1 MGILIRRSPAP
12 ARTCSI
18 ASDHEETKLMPAQA
32 NFPDQPPVQIPERR
46 SFLGY
51 MLITFGGL
59 VSAALAVPLV
69 RFATFPLRGH
79 SDESTWSDVGKIDD
93 FNALAEPVARTI
105 DIRTIDGW
113 RSSVTQN
120 GVYVVSGSN
129 GNLKVLSSVCP
140 HLGCSVRW
148 LAEQGNFVCPCHGGT
163 FTRTGARV
171 SGPPLRSMDELE
183 SKVENG
189 VLKVR
194 FQYFRQLIAKKE
206 LLG

>member
-1 MGILIRRSPAP
+1 
-12 ARTCSI
+12 
-18 ASDHEETKLMPAQA
+18 MPAQT
-32 NFPDQPPVQIPERR
+32 NFPDHPPVQVPERR

-51 MLITFGGL
+51 MLATFGGL

-69 RFATFPLRGH
+69 RFAIFPLRAH
-79 SDESTWSDVGKIDD
+79 SEELTWSDVGKIDD
-93 FNALAEPVARTI
+93 FNALAEPVARTV
-105 DIRTIDGW
+105 DIKTIDGW
-113 RSSVTQN
+113 RSSVSQN
-120 GVYVVSGSN
+120 GVYVVPGNN
-129 GNLKVLSSVCP
+129 GNPKVLSSVCP

-148 LAEQGNFVCPCHGGT
+148 LAQQGKFVCPCHGGT

-171 SGPPLRSMDELE
+171 SGPPLRSMDELD